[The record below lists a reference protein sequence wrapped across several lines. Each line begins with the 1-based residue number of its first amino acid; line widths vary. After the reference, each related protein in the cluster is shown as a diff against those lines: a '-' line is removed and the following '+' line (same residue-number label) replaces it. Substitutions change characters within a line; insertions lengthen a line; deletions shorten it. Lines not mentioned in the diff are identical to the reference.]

1 VFIFTVALGTMAE
14 QEVQAWGFGELITVT
29 HDPTGVRTG
38 QRFYLIS
45 SIDSDFFLA
54 VCTDGQNQAVRLSTN
69 LEFERYC
76 GWEPFPDIFFG
87 FVPTKVQ
94 QLVYQAVT
102 SLSSQAR
109 SSSFVSYVRGTELF
123 VFVCVCVGGSELF
136 RYARDSFETV
146 GRGSMVLNFDWRH
159 QTHDKPVS
167 DFVYT
172 FLSIPRVSF
181 GCLSSRCRSPV
192 CR

>member
-1 VFIFTVALGTMAE
+1 MAT

-69 LEFERYC
+69 LDFERYC
-76 GWEPFPDIFFG
+76 GWEPFPDKFFEY
-87 FVPTKVQ
+87 VPTKVQ

-109 SSSFVSYVRGTELF
+109 SSSFVSYVRVSIVRFFFMCAVVVRCF
-123 VFVCVCVGGSELF
+123 VTRATRSRLLVGGLW
-136 RYARDSFETV
+136 Y
-146 GRGSMVLNFDWRH
+146 
-159 QTHDKPVS
+159 
-167 DFVYT
+167 
-172 FLSIPRVSF
+172 
-181 GCLSSRCRSPV
+181 
-192 CR
+192 